1 MIQNM
6 KIRLT
11 FFALLAVLTAVS
23 CGPKDG
29 KYVLHLYTTNDVHG
43 RYFDSLY
50 VGNATN
56 NSLLAVSRIVDS
68 LRNVHGEENV
78 VLVDA
83 GDCVQGDNA
92 SYYFNYVDTV
102 SVHLYAR
109 MADYMKYDAVVVG
122 NHDIEA
128 GHPVYDRLDR
138 QMKAPLLA
146 ANAIRTDNGNAYF
159 DEYTIIRR
167 HGLKIAI
174 VGLTNP
180 NIKNWL
186 SPELWSGMEFESLI
200 PKTQEVVDKVI
211 AKEKPQVVIVAV
223 HAGTGAGD
231 GSSYESQGL
240 DLMKSLKGVDFL
252 ICSHDHR
259 PAVFESDSICLINS
273 GSHCRN
279 VGEGTLEIEIKDG
292 KVVSK
297 ALSAGLIPVDK
308 SKVDTAMRAHFRAD
322 YEAVKDFTLRPVGE
336 LAMPLVTRD
345 SYRGMCD
352 YINFLHT
359 VSLSCAPA
367 QISFAAPLNFDGM
380 VEPGTLIYND
390 LFKIYPFENQLF
402 VVQMTGKEIKDY
414 LEYSYGTWI
423 NTVSGKAGEH
433 LLKMENKPDP
443 RTGLKNW
450 SFINRAYNFDSAG
463 GLLYE
468 VDIRK
473 PEGERVNISAL
484 ASGEAFSEDS
494 TYNVAM
500 TSYRAS
506 GGGGL
511 MRAGAGIDTDRI
523 DERVVAR
530 YPEIREIIYDY
541 IGKVGTLTPE
551 VVGNQS
557 VIGHWEFVPEDL
569 SGKLLNSDMSLLFPG
584 A

>member
-146 ANAIRTDNGNAYF
+146 ANAIRIDNGNAYF

-186 SPELWSGMEFESLI
+186 SPELWSGMEFISLI
-200 PKTQEVVDKVI
+200 PCVQKWVDVVNE
-211 AKEKPQVVIVAV
+211 KEKPDVVIVLV
-223 HAGTGAGD
+223 HSGTGEGD
-231 GSSYESQGL
+231 GSVLESQGL
-240 DLMKSLKGVDFL
+240 DLLASLEGVDL
-252 ICSHDHR
+252 LVTAHDHR
-259 PAVFESDSICLINS
+259 PRVESNGGTYMVNA
-273 GSHCRN
+273 GSRAGY
-279 VGEGTLEIEIKDG
+279 VGYACIE
-292 KVVSK
+292 
-297 ALSAGLIPVDK
+297 VDK
-308 SKVDTAMRAHFRAD
+308 FAGRLRSKSVEADIVRLDKNKVDNAMA
-322 YEAVKDFTLRPVGE
+322 YYKGAVKQLGVLYDLVEQGKITLTLSLDLYKRGLSTFQNVLDAQRSLLDYQNG
-336 LAMPLVTRD
+336 LV
-345 SYRGMCD
+345 S
-352 YINFLHT
+352 
-359 VSLSCAPA
+359 A
-367 QISFAAPLNFDGM
+367 QGIALTS
-380 VEPGTLIYND
+380 VID
-390 LFKIYPFENQLF
+390 L
-402 VVQMTGKEIKDY
+402 
-414 LEYSYGTWI
+414 
-423 NTVSGKAGEH
+423 
-433 LLKMENKPDP
+433 
-443 RTGLKNW
+443 
-450 SFINRAYNFDSAG
+450 
-463 GLLYE
+463 
-468 VDIRK
+468 
-473 PEGERVNISAL
+473 
-484 ASGEAFSEDS
+484 
-494 TYNVAM
+494 
-500 TSYRAS
+500 YRAL
-506 GGGGL
+506 GGGW
-511 MRAGAGIDTDRI
+511 DNTSS
-523 DERVVAR
+523 E
-530 YPEIREIIYDY
+530 
-541 IGKVGTLTPE
+541 
-551 VVGNQS
+551 
-557 VIGHWEFVPEDL
+557 
-569 SGKLLNSDMSLLFPG
+569 
-584 A
+584 